1 MLYDPRR
8 SRAYQSIR
16 ARMRAKAKAD
26 NEPCA
31 ICGRAIDYDAPPR
44 HPSSWTCDHIKPV
57 DKYPELALDPANM
70 QSAHFGCNS
79 RKRDSGENVYSLG
92 RREPRLTL

>member
-57 DKYPELALDPANM
+57 DKYPELALDPANC
-70 QSAHFGCNS
+70 QSACKSCNS
-79 RKRDSGENVYSLG
+79 SKGNTSANVYGLG
-92 RREPRLTL
+92 HREPRLKG